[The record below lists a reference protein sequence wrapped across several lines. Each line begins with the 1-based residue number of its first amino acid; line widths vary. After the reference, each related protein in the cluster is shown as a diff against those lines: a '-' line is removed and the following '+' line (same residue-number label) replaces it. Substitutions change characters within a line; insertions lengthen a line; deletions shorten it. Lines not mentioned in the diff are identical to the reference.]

1 MKDAIIKLFN
11 GEEKRRAK
19 EIKSI
24 VSDFVFN
31 LPPNCLKAVL
41 FALRQVLF
49 LRSVIGRPPSVIRSR
64 EFQGK
69 IK

>member
-31 LPPNCLKAVL
+31 LPPNCL
-41 FALRQVLF
+41 
-49 LRSVIGRPPSVIRSR
+49 SVNFREENPS
-64 EFQGK
+64 FQQRGVW
-69 IK
+69 